1 MPYISFITNPL
12 EWTIGV
18 FPVADERG
26 KVKARRCCFGPYVAT
41 WY

>member
-1 MPYISFITNPL
+1 MPVISFAPNPF

-26 KVKARRCCFGPYVAT
+26 NVTARRCCFGPYVVT
-41 WY
+41 WH